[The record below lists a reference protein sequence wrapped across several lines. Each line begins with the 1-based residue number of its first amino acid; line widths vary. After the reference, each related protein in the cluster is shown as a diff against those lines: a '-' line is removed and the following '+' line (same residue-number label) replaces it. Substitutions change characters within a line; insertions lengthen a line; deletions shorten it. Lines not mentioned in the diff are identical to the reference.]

1 MSLASVF
8 AGIGTLEK
16 IVPVVEAIG
25 AQIGPLVETEVSDGK
40 EIWGDVV
47 KAFND
52 FKGAVALVKAAASSA
67 TGTPPAK

>member
-25 AQIGPLVETEVSDGK
+25 SQIGPLIEQEVTDGK
-40 EIWGDVV
+40 EIWSGVV
-47 KAFND
+47 KAFDD
-52 FKGAVALVKAAASSA
+52 FKAAVALVKVAASSA